1 MENIQLK
8 PIGFIQNNE
17 TESFIQL
24 DKNYAAGLTHL
35 DGFSHIFILWHF
47 DQSDSAQKNLI
58 EKSPY
63 KNAPEIIGTF
73 ATRSPNRPNPIALS
87 CVRVCHIDRQEGIIM
102 IDYIDAEHGSPVI
115 DIKPYI
121 PSLDRVNHPQVPEW
135 CQNWPMSLEDSANF
149 NWESVFNF

>member
-8 PIGFIQNNE
+8 PIGFIQTNE
-17 TESFIQL
+17 TESFIRL

-47 DQSDSAQKNLI
+47 DQSDSAQNRLI

-87 CVRVCHIDRQEGIIM
+87 CVGVCHIDHQKGIIT

-135 CQNWPMSLEDSANF
+135 CQNWPMSLEDSAYF